1 LFGLILTDNKHII
14 MKAILRGT
22 ILILTMMYC
31 ATCMSQKFRYQNYN
45 LTIPYGE
52 NFDISVMNYWDGS
65 LAYVIM
71 TKPSITHKISHL
83 LDSLNI
89 DSKMVVLK
97 IWLKKMEDNLFAVDT
112 IISRVRIERD
122 GNRYFKKSFELENI
136 ICSHLY
142 NTNITML
149 FNPLN
154 LTRFGLPL
162 FFLKEE

>member
-1 LFGLILTDNKHII
+1 MKTLLRSSFFIL
-14 MKAILRGT
+14 A
-22 ILILTMMYC
+22 MMYC
-31 ATCMSQKFRYQNYN
+31 ATCMSQKLRYQNYN

-65 LAYVIM
+65 LACVIM
-71 TKPSITHKISHL
+71 IKPSLTHKISQL
-83 LDSLNI
+83 LDSINV
-89 DSKMVVLK
+89 DSKKVALK
-97 IWLKKMEDNLFAVDT
+97 IWFKKMEDNLFAVDT
-112 IISRVRIERD
+112 ITSRVHIERD
-122 GNRYFKKSFELENI
+122 GDWQYIKSFELESK
-136 ICSHLY
+136 ICSHLC